1 MESYANGERVTS
13 VGTYD
18 FTTHYLNG
26 VAVTEYKRYPCP
38 LKIWHCDNDPTVN
51 IACSIRQVTAIKNA
65 GGMAWLRRFPSGG
78 HAPDTA
84 GTAVSSPSGNTILNG
99 ASVGT
104 IYPLAEE
111 TLLFF
116 NRFNNK

>member
-1 MESYANGERVTS
+1 LEIC
-13 VGTYD
+13 D
-18 FTTHYLNG
+18 
-26 VAVTEYKRYPCP
+26 
-38 LKIWHCDNDPTVN
+38 CDNDPNFN

-84 GTAVSSPSGNTILNG
+84 GTVVSSPSGNTILNG